1 MPCRRQCKGITRAGL
16 QCKRI
21 LVTVPGSY
29 CWQHTDQE
37 VYVDTYSYSSTN
49 AKVDSYHS
57 RTRCKGKTV
66 QGAQCRNTLTNGGE
80 YCWQHTYQS
89 ADYESS
95 DSESGPRRCRG
106 QTLKLERCKR
116 MLVHYPGH
124 YCWQHTGQAPKEPA
138 KPRRKRTSEEYL
150 SNTSSYKP
158 VTASIPPIPVRPVE
172 AITSRATMLAITLQ
186 AEEEPEQRS
195 PVVHTILISC
205 QQDDI
210 HRTVPEIHLVEL
222 DTSDSTE
229 SDTGEEDGSSVG
241 DLAEDLAEDSGFWE
255 EIPDNNNMPT
265 DPTTCTV
272 VTTPDGEDELPT
284 GEDELPTG
292 EDELPTGEDE
302 LPTGEDELPAGEDEL
317 PAGEDELPAGEDEL
331 PAGEVELPA
340 GDIEMPTSE
349 NELPT
354 GKDELPTGEDELP
367 AGEDELPAGDVELP
381 TSEDEVPNSEDEL
394 PTGENEQNQGHDQ
407 MPSVDDLLDLL
418 PQGLPVQADE
428 PVVLLD
434 APELEVP
441 TYLPEKPADNTSLQL
456 TTWTVVE
463 LYDEPKPTDSP
474 TEKPKRSKGSRSCG
488 FGWIVNALMNP
499 FKSARRNEKLRTNRE
514 QIVNPTDEGLELQTI
529 GFSTVTQKLL
539 ASLAQEASEYIYL
552 ATSLP
557 NASGQLRIKL
567 GRTEPSTDHQACE
580 LSMIWQLPVANAAR
594 VEKLALVAVKSEFD
608 SGQSTIPFI
617 LAIESYGSGVQ
628 CPCTKTHEGIL
639 LTKSMEC
646 DWLKNLVIGLD
657 KMDRAEGRRNSSAHE
672 LEVSLNIEPQSA
684 MRDRVL
690 LESATAMREHG
701 AIAV

>member
-1 MPCRRQCKGITRAGL
+1 MPCGRQCKGITRAGL

-37 VYVDTYSYSSTN
+37 VFVETYSYSLTK
-49 AKVDSYHS
+49 AKVDTSYYS

-66 QGAQCRNTLTNGGE
+66 QGAQCRNTLANGGE

-95 DSESGPRRCRG
+95 DSESGTRRCRG

-158 VTASIPPIPVRPVE
+158 VTAPIPPVR
-172 AITSRATMLAITLQ
+172 AITSSATMLAITLQ
-186 AEEEPEQRS
+186 AEEELEQRS
-195 PVVHTILISC
+195 PVVYTTLVSC

-210 HRTVPEIHLVEL
+210 HRTVPEIRVEEL
-222 DTSDSTE
+222 DSSDSSE
-229 SDTGEEDGSSVG
+229 SDEEDGSSVG
-241 DLAEDLAEDSGFWE
+241 DLAEDSGFWE
-255 EIPDNNNMPT
+255 ESPDNDMPT
-265 DPTTCTV
+265 DLTTCTV
-272 VTTPDGEDELPT
+272 ATAPNGEDELSEGEDELSNGEDELPAGEDELPASEYELPTGDDELPTGEDELPAGEDEVPTGEDELPT

-302 LPTGEDELPAGEDEL
+302 LPTGEDE
-317 PAGEDELPAGEDEL
+317 
-331 PAGEVELPA
+331 
-340 GDIEMPTSE
+340 
-349 NELPT
+349 
-354 GKDELPTGEDELP
+354 
-367 AGEDELPAGDVELP
+367 
-381 TSEDEVPNSEDEL
+381 
-394 PTGENEQNQGHDQ
+394 QNQGHDQ
-407 MPSVDDLLDLL
+407 MPSVVDLLDLL
-418 PQGLPVQADE
+418 PHSLPVQADE
-428 PVVLLD
+428 PILLLD
-434 APELEVP
+434 GPELEVP
-441 TYLPEKPADNTSLQL
+441 THLPEKSADNTSLQL

-474 TEKPKRSKGSRSCG
+474 TGKPKKSKGSRSCN
-488 FGWIVNALMNP
+488 FGWIVNALMSP
-499 FKSARRNEKLRTNRE
+499 FKSARHNEKLHINRE
-514 QIVNPTDEGLELQTI
+514 KIVNPVDEGLELQTI
-529 GFSTVTQKLL
+529 GFSTATRKLL

-557 NASGQLRIKL
+557 NVSGQLRIKL

-594 VEKLALVAVKSEFD
+594 VEKLALVAVKSEFE

-617 LAIESYGSGVQ
+617 LAIESCGSGVQ
-628 CPCTKTHEGIL
+628 CPCAKTHEGIF
-639 LTKSMEC
+639 LTKSVEC

-672 LEVSLNIEPQSA
+672 LEVSLNVEPQWVV
-684 MRDRVL
+684 RDQVP
-690 LESATAMREHG
+690 LESAAARREHG